1 MPPVYHLLL
10 LWQLQEG
17 IGSDKKT
24 EVNFFFK
31 GNRKLRLLIA
41 ILDIVAMYF

>member
-31 GNRKLRLLIA
+31 ENRKLRLVVA
-41 ILDIVAMYF
+41 ILDTVAMYF

>member
-17 IGSDKKT
+17 SDKKT
-24 EVNFFFK
+24 EVNFFK
-31 GNRKLRLLIA
+31 ENRKLRLVVA
-41 ILDIVAMYF
+41 ILDTVAMYF

>member
-17 IGSDKKT
+17 SDKKT
-24 EVNFFFK
+24 EVNCFK
-31 GNRKLRLLIA
+31 ENRKRRLVVA
-41 ILDIVAMYF
+41 ILDTVAMYF

>member
-17 IGSDKKT
+17 SDKKT

-31 GNRKLRLLIA
+31 ENRKLRLLVA
-41 ILDIVAMYF
+41 ILDTVAMYF

>member
-17 IGSDKKT
+17 ISSDKKT
-24 EVNFFFK
+24 EVNFLK
-31 GNRKLRLLIA
+31 ENRKLRLVVA
-41 ILDIVAMYF
+41 ILDTVAMYF